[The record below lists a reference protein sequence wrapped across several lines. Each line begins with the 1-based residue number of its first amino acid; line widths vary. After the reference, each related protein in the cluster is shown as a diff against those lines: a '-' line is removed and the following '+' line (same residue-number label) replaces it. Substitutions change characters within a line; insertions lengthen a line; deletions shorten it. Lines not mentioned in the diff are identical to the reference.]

1 MEKKGTAAGSTKET
15 DTKYST
21 TIRENKDSTEGG
33 RSDEESKSEQMD
45 ESLTNISTARPTYE
59 NEFLNQD
66 DYTEDEINKYK
77 ESLKHNDKELEERF
91 KNIWERKE
99 KLNVVMIAEKPKIAE
114 LISQVLSK
122 NKAK

>member
-91 KNIWERKE
+91 KNI
-99 KLNVVMIAEKPKIAE
+99 
-114 LISQVLSK
+114 
-122 NKAK
+122 